1 MPARLARLL
10 LAVFLLPT
18 LVAAQRPSPP
28 SGPYRF
34 GYHSYAESTAL
45 LNELAA
51 RHPALATLSSIG
63 KSATGLRE
71 LWCMTLTNRATGAP
85 DTKPAVYYDGNH
97 HAAEPMG
104 GEVTLHL
111 IHYLL
116 ARYGTDPDVTRLLD
130 TRVVYV
136 VQRADPDG
144 AEAFMTGKTDWAVD
158 KVVGARD
165 VDGDGRK
172 GEDGPDDANGDGE
185 VMRMRIA
192 DPKGDW
198 KPYSR
203 DARLLVRREAGDTA
217 GPFYRVMDE
226 GLDNDGD
233 GAVNEDPPIVSFIS
247 NRNYPTFWSND
258 RGNYRGQGAYPL
270 QEHNARLLVDFIV
283 SKPHISMLESW
294 HTASGI
300 HLRPYAAKP
309 DTEFPVQDLHD
320 YSAILSK
327 GTEITT
333 YPVASV
339 YNDFTTIVPGV
350 PADDQPGTRHGVFI
364 DWAYVAQGL
373 FARTTEL
380 WTLEPFLDE
389 VGWRDIPRNK
399 PLFAIP
405 GNYLRPDVQA
415 QFLAWLDL
423 HKGDAQLGT
432 ERYQDWAPF
441 QHPTLGAVE
450 IGGFT
455 RYILRNP
462 PAGPL
467 FERVAVDQ
475 ARFAVVSALA
485 TPLVKIRD
493 VRVTK
498 NGANSTVRAVFAN
511 EGYLDT
517 STEQAR
523 IAKLAPPVTAT
534 LRGGAGVT
542 LQSAATVSHPFLRGT
557 RGSSQVPIYDAEWTV
572 SGAAGATVTVTVVS
586 EKGGTV
592 TRETRLP

>member
-1 MPARLARLL
+1 MPARLARIL

-198 KPYSR
+198 KP
-203 DARLLVRREAGDTA
+203 VQPRRAPPRAAG
-217 GPFYRVMDE
+217 GRRHGWPV
-226 GLDNDGD
+226 LPGD
-233 GAVNEDPPIVSFIS
+233 G
-247 NRNYPTFWSND
+247 R
-258 RGNYRGQGAYPL
+258 
-270 QEHNARLLVDFIV
+270 
-283 SKPHISMLESW
+283 
-294 HTASGI
+294 
-300 HLRPYAAKP
+300 RPR
-309 DTEFPVQDLHD
+309 QRRRRC
-320 YSAILSK
+320 S
-327 GTEITT
+327 
-333 YPVASV
+333 
-339 YNDFTTIVPGV
+339 
-350 PADDQPGTRHGVFI
+350 Q
-364 DWAYVAQGL
+364 
-373 FARTTEL
+373 
-380 WTLEPFLDE
+380 
-389 VGWRDIPRNK
+389 
-399 PLFAIP
+399 
-405 GNYLRPDVQA
+405 
-415 QFLAWLDL
+415 
-423 HKGDAQLGT
+423 
-432 ERYQDWAPF
+432 
-441 QHPTLGAVE
+441 
-450 IGGFT
+450 
-455 RYILRNP
+455 
-462 PAGPL
+462 
-467 FERVAVDQ
+467 
-475 ARFAVVSALA
+475 
-485 TPLVKIRD
+485 
-493 VRVTK
+493 
-498 NGANSTVRAVFAN
+498 
-511 EGYLDT
+511 
-517 STEQAR
+517 
-523 IAKLAPPVTAT
+523 
-534 LRGGAGVT
+534 
-542 LQSAATVSHPFLRGT
+542 
-557 RGSSQVPIYDAEWTV
+557 RGSSH
-572 SGAAGATVTVTVVS
+572 
-586 EKGGTV
+586 
-592 TRETRLP
+592 RLVHLEPQLSDVLEQ